1 MLSVILG
8 HSSRHPPAAKSLR
21 GGCPGIVGLMVGSYV
36 YAETS
41 DYLSTTIKRIGNRG
55 RIMLPDLIGMR
66 VTVHLLIFVSLLVS
80 SLFILQRLT
89 P

>member
-1 MLSVILG
+1 MFFQRL
-8 HSSRHPPAAKSLR
+8 KM
-21 GGCPGIVGLMVGSYV
+21 PGLGSYV

-41 DYLSTTIKRIGNRG
+41 NYLSATIQRIGNRG

-66 VTVHLLIFVSLLVS
+66 VNVFLVIFVSLLVS

-89 P
+89 AD